1 MESYS
6 SVCQSPFLDS
16 RYAGGQGE
24 PPSISWEEASP
35 RLQQDRIL
43 PHTSPLSPPLR
54 ERSGFFSPDH
64 CEPESPWAS
73 SSAATTPSTP
83 TTPTTE
89 GEGDGLSYNQRSL
102 QRWEKDEELGEL
114 STISP
119 VLYANMNFPNLKQDY
134 PGRALGGLR
143 PLCSG

>member
-16 RYAGGQGE
+16 RYAGGRGE
-24 PPSISWEEASP
+24 PQSISWEEASP
-35 RLQQDRIL
+35 RLQQDHIL
-43 PHTSPLSPPLR
+43 PHSSPLSPPPR

>member
-1 MESYS
+1 MT
-6 SVCQSPFLDS
+6 L
-16 RYAGGQGE
+16 
-24 PPSISWEEASP
+24 
-35 RLQQDRIL
+35 
-43 PHTSPLSPPLR
+43 SPLCR

-143 PLCSG
+143 LARSG